1 MTFRARK
8 ASLLILKPKLD
19 CWIKQ
24 IIKGQ
29 YEHVALF
36 FLMNFFLKIFLFLT
50 FNKNNE
56 VERKVERDMYRKVLG
71 SNPGRT
77 SNKPI
82 PELNKV
88 CAQLYMLL
96 HQRHTWT

>member
-29 YEHVALF
+29 YEYVALF
-36 FLMNFFLKIFLFLT
+36 FLMNFFLNISIF
-50 FNKNNE
+50 N
-56 VERKVERDMYRKVLG
+56 V
-71 SNPGRT
+71 
-77 SNKPI
+77 
-82 PELNKV
+82 
-88 CAQLYMLL
+88 
-96 HQRHTWT
+96 